1 MVRINKNQKVVKE
14 FGNEWTKFK
23 NEKVELESTLKK
35 QFDAYSSPLAHFD
48 LPRNMIAADFGAGSG
63 RWDKYFET
71 GPIPSDDFLQI
82 RGEQLQG
89 KRESFD

>member
-1 MVRINKNQKVVKE
+1 MSNQLEHQERETRISIE
-14 FGNEWTKFK
+14 TNEP
-23 NEKVELESTLKK
+23 V
-35 QFDAYSSPLAHFD
+35 
-48 LPRNMIAADFGAGSG
+48 G